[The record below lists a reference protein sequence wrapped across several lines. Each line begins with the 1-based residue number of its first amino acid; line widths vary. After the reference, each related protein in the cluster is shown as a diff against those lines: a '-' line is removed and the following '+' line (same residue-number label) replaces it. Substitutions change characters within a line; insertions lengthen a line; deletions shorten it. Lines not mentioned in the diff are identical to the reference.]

1 MEILNDNYGVL
12 LGIDSNKELV
22 VVKIAKKNEYL
33 FCFKQERDAL
43 TRLSEL
49 NSPHIPKLL
58 LSNINTLI
66 ITPFCMK
73 VKNLDL
79 QKYNFLRDNNGNIL
93 IADRR
98 YSVIEGDNMPFAGVL
113 ECMPDDIL
121 ESLDNNKAINY
132 NPRMDFICLVRSL
145 YLMFHNP
152 VMERFSFDKNSGL
165 QSIRKRMKQIMT
177 IYSEILLTF
186 FKLLVSDEK
195 HV

>member
-1 MEILNDNYGVL
+1 MDAERTSIIYE
-12 LGIDSNKELV
+12 GIDSNKELV

-152 VMERFSFDKNSGL
+152 VMERFSFDKVLENRNFKKQLQEIKTFWFSHGNS
-165 QSIRKRMKQIMT
+165 
-177 IYSEILLTF
+177 SE
-186 FKLLVSDEK
+186 
-195 HV
+195 